1 MSGSC
6 KSPTVIGQ
14 CEQAFAAV
22 RDWVCEH
29 GGVVQ
34 GIELD
39 IRGGRRIVAGDNGV
53 CAGDTILRIPEVCWR
68 ERIMWRHLGRAVAD
82 VAARPLDRT
91 RVMRIVLIGENKKTQ
106 NRGELHSIIH

>member
-68 ERIMWRHLGRAVAD
+68 ERIVWRYL
-82 VAARPLDRT
+82 ARWRT
-91 RVMRIVLIGENKKTQ
+91 SPCAHWIGPE
-106 NRGELHSIIH
+106 S